1 MTPDVADVKA
11 LPNFVIEATFAD
23 GEVRRFDMHPY
34 LDCSAFAELKAGYL
48 FMRAHVANGV
58 VAWND
63 QIDLSSDTLYLK
75 GIPVEGAR

>member
-1 MTPDVADVKA
+1 MTPDVVEVKA

-23 GEVRRFDMHPY
+23 GEVRRLSMHPY
-34 LDCSAFAELKAGYL
+34 LDYPAFAVLKEGSL

-63 QIDLSSDTLYLK
+63 EIDLSPDTLYLK
-75 GIPVEGAR
+75 GACVAESL